1 VRCHCVQM
9 SRTTRRSRRFV
20 VSIATIST
28 AGLALAGCSSG
39 TDAASESSA
48 PSGDQ
53 SQSAQP
59 TGTPVTFKVSVTSV
73 RSWTDVVGKKNADQ
87 QTYGFN
93 VLEGTTR
100 INDVLVRVRN
110 LGTVDYTNGSGKF
123 GGFVELVWSD
133 GTTLGM
139 RQDGTATF
147 DDQSKKTSFD
157 AGLDVIEGSGTA
169 AGTSGSGSWTGTRAS
184 SVGGAVAMKV
194 TLDLVNAPK
203 LITGEDDSRN
213 PTPSKSYSAT
223 IAP

>member
-1 VRCHCVQM
+1 M
-9 SRTTRRSRRFV
+9 
-20 VSIATIST
+20 
-28 AGLALAGCSSG
+28 
-39 TDAASESSA
+39 
-48 PSGDQ
+48 
-53 SQSAQP
+53 
-59 TGTPVTFKVSVTSV
+59 TFKTTATSV
-73 RSWTDVVGKKNADQ
+73 RSWLDVVGKKNADE

-147 DDQSKKTSFD
+147 DEEKEKTSFD
-157 AGLDVIEGSGTA
+157 ADLNVIDGSGTA
-169 AGTSGSGSWTGTRAS
+169 AGTSGSGSWTGTRKTS
-184 SVGGAVAMKV
+184 LGGAVTMKV
-194 TLDLVNAPK
+194 RLNLVNAPK
-203 LITGEDDSRN
+203 LITGEDNSRN
-213 PTPSKSYSAT
+213 PQPTQSYSAT

>member
-1 VRCHCVQM
+1 MPRPYRP
-9 SRTTRRSRRFV
+9 SRHFA
-20 VSIATIST
+20 VSIAVIS
-28 AGLALAGCSSG
+28 ALGLALAGCSSA
-39 TDAASESSA
+39 TDTSSDSAS
-48 PSGDQ
+48 PSNEQ
-53 SQSAQP
+53 NESAQP
-59 TGTPVTFKVSVTSV
+59 TGTPVTFKTTATSV
-73 RSWTDVVGKKNADQ
+73 RSWLDVVGKKNADE

-147 DDQSKKTSFD
+147 DEEKEKTSFEAD
-157 AGLDVIEGSGTA
+157 LNVIDGSGTA
-169 AGTSGSGSWTGTRAS
+169 AGTSGSGSWTGTRKTS
-184 SVGGAVAMKV
+184 LGGAVTMKV
-194 TLDLVNAPK
+194 RLNLVNAPK
-203 LITGEDDSRN
+203 LITGEDNSRN
-213 PTPSKSYSAT
+213 PQPTQSYSAT

>member
-1 VRCHCVQM
+1 MPSPYRP
-9 SRTTRRSRRFV
+9 SRHFA
-20 VSIATIST
+20 VSIAVIS
-28 AGLALAGCSSG
+28 ALGLALAGCSSA
-39 TDAASESSA
+39 TDTSSDSAS
-48 PSGDQ
+48 PSNERNE
-53 SQSAQP
+53 SAQP
-59 TGTPVTFKVSVTSV
+59 TGTPVTFKTTATSV
-73 RSWTDVVGKKNADQ
+73 RSWLDVVGKKNADE

-147 DDQSKKTSFD
+147 DEEKEKTSFEAD
-157 AGLDVIEGSGTA
+157 LNVIDGSGTA
-169 AGTSGSGSWTGTRAS
+169 AGTSGSGSWTGTRKTS
-184 SVGGAVAMKV
+184 LGGAVTMKV
-194 TLDLVNAPK
+194 RLNLVNAPK
-203 LITGEDDSRN
+203 LITGEDNSRN
-213 PTPSKSYSAT
+213 PQPTQSYSAT